1 MDEVEIFR
9 EIRDLFEKVPARKC
23 DEAGRAELEGELEEG
38 INRDITIM
46 LGYQPP
52 IYIKP
57 VIALN
62 KETRCAV
69 LKELKVVPRSTDYIA
84 ITANTEGGAHCE

>member
-9 EIRDLFEKVPARKC
+9 EIRDLFEKVPVRKC
-23 DEAGRAELEGELEEG
+23 DETGRAELEEG

-46 LGYQPP
+46 LGYQLP